1 MEITFPDIDSYK
13 GWAHP
18 LRTESKVEGLELV
31 EGHLPEGLNG
41 TWYRAGADRQYPP
54 MDGEDIFIDGEGMMF
69 MIRFDDGH
77 VSYMNRWVHTPRF
90 ELQAEHRRSLFGRY
104 RNRYAADPLAADTS
118 PGTANT
124 NMLFHAGKLYAVKE
138 DDLPYEIDPDTLET
152 CKQSDLGGQ
161 VSAVSL
167 SAHHKVD
174 WVTGELLTYSYQ
186 AKGDSTTDFAIY
198 VFDADGRKSNEIWFN
213 APWPGVVHDFAI
225 TQEHIVVPFFPLVTP
240 SIEGLKEGRHF
251 YEYHPDKP
259 TMVAVV
265 PRNGSAEDVRWFEG
279 PNSTAGHMLNAVT
292 EGNKVHLDLCLYN
305 GNCFPFFPAPDG
317 TVHPAV
323 PPVLTRMTFDL
334 ARNDPESPGGFD
346 TNVIMPVPCEMP
358 RTDDRWQGRDYTHG
372 WVIVYRATD
381 GSSTLGHV
389 NVKTG
394 KLDVWEHGQMISVQE
409 PQFVPRAPDSKE
421 GDGWIL
427 SILNRLDQGHSEIG
441 VFDALDLAKGPIA
454 RLHLPVRVRSS
465 FHGVWVPE
473 DVFETGRY
481 QMEAVA

>member
-1 MEITFPDIDSYK
+1 MEVIFPDIDAYR

-18 LRTESKVEGLELV
+18 SRTESTIEGLELV
-31 EGHLPEGLNG
+31 EGHLPAGLNG
-41 TWYRAGADRQYPP
+41 TWYRCGADRQYPP

-77 VSYMNRWVHTPRF
+77 VSFRNRWVHTPRF
-90 ELQAEHRRSLFGRY
+90 ELQARHRRSLFGRY
-104 RNRYAADPLAADTS
+104 RNRYTADPLAADTS

-124 NMLFHAGKLYAVKE
+124 NMLFHAGKLYALKE
-138 DDLPYEIDPDTLET
+138 DDLPYEVDPDTLET
-152 CKQSDLGGQ
+152 LRQSDLDGQ

-167 SAHHKVD
+167 TAHHKVD

-198 VFDADGRKSNEIWFN
+198 IFDADGKKVNEVWFD
-213 APWPGVVHDFAI
+213 APWPGVVHDFAV
-225 TQEHIVVPFFPLVTP
+225 TEEHIVVPFFPLVTP

-265 PRNGSAEDVRWFEG
+265 PRYGKAEDVRWFEG
-279 PNSTAGHMLNAVT
+279 PNTTAGHMLNAVT
-292 EGNKVHLDLCLYN
+292 EGTPEGTKVHLDLCLYN

-317 TVHPAV
+317 SVHPAV
-323 PPVLTRMTFDL
+323 PPILTRMTFDL
-334 ARNDPESPGGFD
+334 ARNDRGYETRP
-346 TNVIMPVPCEMP
+346 IIPVPCEMP

-394 KLDVWEHGQMISVQE
+394 ALDVWEHGQMISVQE
-409 PQFVPRAPDSKE
+409 PQFVPRAPDSRE

-427 SILNRLDQGHSEIG
+427 SILNRLDKGHSEIA
-441 VFDALDLAKGPIA
+441 VFDALDMAKGPIA

-473 DVFETGRY
+473 EVFETGRY
-481 QMEAVA
+481 AMEAVA

>member
-1 MEITFPDIDSYK
+1 MEVIFPDIDAYK

-18 LRTESKVEGLELV
+18 LRTESTVEGLELV

-41 TWYRAGADRQYPP
+41 TWYRCGADRQYPP

-69 MIRFDDGH
+69 MIRFDNGH
-77 VSYMNRWVHTPRF
+77 VTYRNRWVHTPRF
-90 ELQAEHRRSLFGRY
+90 ELQAKHRRSLFGRY
-104 RNRYAADPLAADTS
+104 RNRYTADPIAADTS

-124 NMLFHAGKLYAVKE
+124 NMLFHAGKLFALKE
-138 DDLPYEIDPDTLET
+138 DDLPYEVDPDTLET
-152 CKQSDLGGQ
+152 GRQTDLDGQ

-167 SAHHKVD
+167 TAHHKVD

-198 VFDADGRKSNEIWFN
+198 IFDAEGRKVNEVWFN
-213 APWPGVVHDFAI
+213 APWPGVVHDFAV
-225 TQEHIVVPFFPLVTP
+225 TEEHIVVPFFPLITP

-251 YEYHPDKP
+251 YEYHADKP
-259 TMVAVV
+259 TMIAVV
-265 PRNGSAEDVRWFEG
+265 PRYGKAEEVRWFEG
-279 PNSTAGHMLNAVT
+279 PNTTAGHMLNAVT
-292 EGNKVHLDLCLYN
+292 EGTKVHLDLCLYN
-305 GNCFPFFPAPDG
+305 GNCFAFFPSPEG
-317 TVHPAV
+317 KIYPAV
-323 PPVLTRMTFDL
+323 PPVLSRMTFDL
-334 ARNDPESPGGFD
+334 ARNDKDYE
-346 TNVIMPVPCEMP
+346 TKVIMPVPCEMP
-358 RTDDRWQGRDYTHG
+358 RTDDRWQGRDYSHG

-381 GSSTLGHV
+381 GTSTLGRV

-394 KLDVWEHGQMISVQE
+394 QLEVWEHGQMLSVQE

-427 SILNRLDQGHSEIG
+427 SILNRLDAWHSEIA
-441 VFDALDLAKGPIA
+441 VFDALEMAKGPIA

-473 DVFETGRY
+473 EVLETGRY
-481 QMEAVA
+481 RMEAVA

>member
-1 MEITFPDIDSYK
+1 MEVIFPDIDAYM

-18 LRTESKVEGLELV
+18 FRSESTVEGLELI

-41 TWYRAGADRQYPP
+41 TWYRCGADRQYPP

-69 MIRFDDGH
+69 MIRFDNGH
-77 VSYMNRWVHTPRF
+77 VTYRNRWVHTPRF
-90 ELQAEHRRSLFGRY
+90 ELQAKHRRSLFGRY
-104 RNRYAADPLAADTS
+104 RNRYTADPLAADTS

-124 NMLFHAGKLYAVKE
+124 NMLFHAGKLYALKE
-138 DDLPYEIDPDTLET
+138 DDLPFEVDPDTLET
-152 CKQSDLGGQ
+152 GDKSDLDGQ

-167 SAHHKVD
+167 TAHHKVD

-198 VFDADGRKSNEIWFN
+198 VFDAEGKKTNEIWFN

-225 TQEHIVVPFFPLVTP
+225 TEEHIVVPFFPLVTP

-265 PRNGSAEDVRWFEG
+265 PRYGSAEDVRWFEG
-279 PNSTAGHMLNAVT
+279 PNTTAGHMLNAVT
-292 EGNKVHLDLCLYN
+292 DGTKVHLDLCLYN

-317 TVHPAV
+317 SIHPAV

-334 ARNDPESPGGFD
+334 ARNDTGYD
-346 TNVIMPVPCEMP
+346 TSVIMPVPCEMP
-358 RTDDRWQGRDYTHG
+358 RTDDRWQGRDYRHG
-372 WVIVYRATD
+372 WVIVYRATN
-381 GSSTLGHV
+381 GTSTLGRVDV
-389 NVKTG
+389 NTG
-394 KLDVWEHGQMISVQE
+394 ALEVWDHGEMISVQE

-427 SILNRLDQGHSEIG
+427 SILNRLDQGHSEIA
-441 VFDALDLAKGPIA
+441 VFDALEMSKGPIA
-454 RLHLPVRVRSS
+454 RLHLPVRVRAS

-473 DVFETGRY
+473 EVFETGRY
-481 QMEAVA
+481 AMEAVA

>member
-1 MEITFPDIDSYK
+1 MEVIFPDIDAYK

-18 LRTESKVEGLELV
+18 FRSESTVEGLELI

-41 TWYRAGADRQYPP
+41 TWYRCGADRQYPP

-69 MIRFDDGH
+69 MIRFDNGH
-77 VSYMNRWVHTPRF
+77 VTYRNRWVHTPRF
-90 ELQAEHRRSLFGRY
+90 ELQAKHRRSLFGRY
-104 RNRYAADPLAADTS
+104 RNRYTADPLAADTS

-124 NMLFHAGKLYAVKE
+124 NMLFHAGKLYALKE
-138 DDLPYEIDPDTLET
+138 DDLPFEVDPDTLET
-152 CKQSDLGGQ
+152 GDKSDLDGQ

-167 SAHHKVD
+167 TAHHKVD

-198 VFDADGRKSNEIWFN
+198 VFDAEGKKTNEIWFN

-225 TQEHIVVPFFPLVTP
+225 TEVHIVVPFFPLVTP

-265 PRNGSAEDVRWFEG
+265 PRYGSAEDVRWFEG
-279 PNSTAGHMLNAVT
+279 PNTTAGHMLNAVT
-292 EGNKVHLDLCLYN
+292 DGTKVHLDLCLYN

-317 TVHPAV
+317 SIHPAV

-334 ARNDPESPGGFD
+334 ARNDTGYD
-346 TNVIMPVPCEMP
+346 TSVIMPVPCEMP
-358 RTDDRWQGRDYTHG
+358 RTDDRWQGRDYRHG
-372 WVIVYRATD
+372 WVIVYRATN
-381 GSSTLGHV
+381 GTSTLGRV
-389 NVKTG
+389 EVATG
-394 KLDVWEHGQMISVQE
+394 ALEVWDHGEMISVQE

-427 SILNRLDQGHSEIG
+427 SILNRLDQGHSEIA
-441 VFDALDLAKGPIA
+441 VFDALEMAKGPIA
-454 RLHLPVRVRSS
+454 RLHLPVRVRAS

-473 DVFETGRY
+473 EVFETGRY
-481 QMEAVA
+481 AMEAVA